1 MVEFLGDPL
10 MGLREDAKPE
20 AILWASRGTFSYANT
35 EKIPGAVPG
44 LWRTEFDLLAD
55 GHDPVEM
62 RLFLKMG
69 DQVLTETW
77 LYQYHPFPTEGHGP
91 ETHV

>member
-1 MVEFLGDPL
+1 V
-10 MGLREDAKPE
+10 
-20 AILWASRGTFSYANT
+20 
-35 EKIPGAVPG
+35 
-44 LWRTEFDLLAD
+44 D
-55 GHDPVEM
+55 GNDPVEM

-77 LYQYHPFPTEGHGP
+77 LYQYHPFPREGHGA